1 MKLFIRN
8 YIEYEILLY
17 RGSSS
22 ETVLKTRS
30 LQKAAQEL
38 RSLANANWGSL
49 KDVDYKGRKQML
61 RLMQHSTWDDGD
73 RWFTLATIYYNDS
86 LEEFVML

>member
-17 RGSSS
+17 HGSSP
-22 ETVLKTRS
+22 ETLLKTRS

-38 RSLANANWGSL
+38 RSLANANWGLLS
-49 KDVDYKGRKQML
+49 DADYKGRKLML
-61 RLMQHSTWDDGD
+61 RLMQHSTWDDSD